1 MIQFASFVAE
11 PIFGLY
17 SRIPCGAEFSAHHA
31 IGTFTTA
38 MPEGAGKLKKTS
50 PGRTVAGAF
59 DRGVQWETFRIG
71 AA

>member
-11 PIFGLY
+11 PRFGLY
-17 SRIPCGAEFSAHHA
+17 SRLPCGAEFTAHLA

-38 MPEGAGKLKKTS
+38 MPEGAGKLKNTS
-50 PGRTVAGAF
+50 LGRTAAGAF
-59 DRGVQWETFRIG
+59 DLGVQWETFRMG